1 MCTVD
6 AMWQSVPCIH
16 TAKVFRIGPVRGKRE
31 SKNSQPILYTLYQ
44 PTDRQ
49 TNRPTI
55 NLSIQQAM
63 STATN
68 RQIHYHLNHT
78 YTNGLIQEK
87 KKHTYRWNT
96 LKILL
101 TIKCYKIIS
110 KKKIFLDYGK

>member
-31 SKNSQPILYTLYQ
+31 SKNSQPILYTLNQ

-55 NLSIQQAM
+55 HLSIQQAM

-87 KKHTYRWNT
+87 KTHISMEHTQN
-96 LKILL
+96 LINN
-101 TIKCYKIIS
+101 
-110 KKKIFLDYGK
+110 